1 MLYWNSRSLPELNQL
16 NFRDRMSILRKATD
30 QLPTPKKLILNL
42 LKLLVLIPVF
52 LAIAR
57 SGTFLE
63 GVTWGLVLLVVY
75 PLVIRPVTFA
85 LIQPLLRQARYQF
98 EQQKGSE

>member
-75 PLVIRPVTFA
+75 SVGD
-85 LIQPLLRQARYQF
+85 QASNVRLN
-98 EQQKGSE
+98 SAITASSTLSV